1 MSSKRAFSLW
11 LPATESISRENS
23 GILTWLPITPCISTM
38 ATLERRLI
46 LKSMAGFS
54 LLESDHQANCTLP
67 RDCDEIGNE
76 SEELPW
82 RDAE

>member
-1 MSSKRAFSLW
+1 MSSKRGFSLW

-23 GILTWLPITPCISTM
+23 GILTWLSMTPCISTM
-38 ATLERRLI
+38 VTLERRLI
-46 LKSMAGFS
+46 LMGMAGFS

-67 RDCDEIGNE
+67 KDRHEIGNE